1 MSVKPLR
8 FSELATAATA
18 LLGVAGLTVVAA
30 AQTPPTAPAIA
41 RTVVAGTKLPS
52 LGDTP
57 LYFRVVSV
65 SIPPGQNISLPASN
79 GILYQLSGSTEVS
92 AGEAKTIT
100 GGGGVLI
107 ASGTIA
113 SLTAGNGEQSALLYF
128 LLAPK
133 EALDLNVQI
142 GRPLRATRAR
152 NRP

>member
-1 MSVKPLR
+1 VTEGGASICTTRSRWPTSMPSSSVLV
-8 FSELATAATA
+8 AT
-18 LLGVAGLTVVAA
+18 GVAGLTVVAA

-65 SIPPGQNISLPASN
+65 SIPPGQNIRLPASN

-113 SLTAGNGEQSALLYF
+113 SLTYHLNYRDLWPRRIGEPDRGAF
-128 LLAPK
+128 
-133 EALDLNVQI
+133 E
-142 GRPLRATRAR
+142 
-152 NRP
+152 